1 MSQYLLLMLL
11 LALWITKFIV
21 WNIPNNKLNE
31 MGLGGL
37 IGFEEFITLLLG
49 GLVAVFVYKSKLS
62 YNNQALYWSSQ
73 ILSAGLFVLPIA
85 FIVLVFIGV
94 MFFGLSV

>member
-1 MSQYLLLMLL
+1 M
-11 LALWITKFIV
+11 
-21 WNIPNNKLNE
+21 
-31 MGLGGL
+31 
-37 IGFEEFITLLLG
+37 
-49 GLVAVFVYKSKLS
+49 AVFIYKSKLS

-94 MFFGLSV
+94 MFFGISV